1 MRGTLQCRVASEGE
15 SGIIPAYA
23 GNTFSATPTP
33 TSTGDHPRV
42 CGEHPKAV
50 PLTEASAGSS
60 PRMRGTPER
69 HHVAPRQGGII
80 PAYAGNTRRSSNAP
94 SPTRDHPRVCG
105 EHTPLVECPVTDQ
118 GSSPRMRGTPRIGV
132 ESAASPGIIPAYAG
146 NTGVIDL
153 TGQRFEDHPRVCGEH
168 SHELEH
174 VVALQG
180 SSPRMRGTPV
190 LLCVCSFVGSS
201 PRMRGT
207 QTIEPVHERVRG
219 IIPAYAGNT

>member
-1 MRGTLQCRVASEGE
+1 
-15 SGIIPAYA
+15 
-23 GNTFSATPTP
+23 
-33 TSTGDHPRV
+33 
-42 CGEHPKAV
+42 
-50 PLTEASAGSS
+50 
-60 PRMRGTPER
+60 
-69 HHVAPRQGGII
+69 
-80 PAYAGNTRRSSNAP
+80 
-94 SPTRDHPRVCG
+94 
-105 EHTPLVECPVTDQ
+105 
-118 GSSPRMRGTPRIGV
+118 MRGTPRIGV

-207 QTIEPVHERVRG
+207 HDGMYEYRCHLG
-219 IIPAYAGNT
+219 IIPAYAGNTRA

>member
-1 MRGTLQCRVASEGE
+1 MRGTRKIAARYEKLT
-15 SGIIPAYA
+15 GIIPAYA
-23 GNTFSATPTP
+23 GNTSNVRSSMV
-33 TSTGDHPRV
+33 STWDHPRV
-42 CGEHPKAV
+42 CGEHRMLAV
-50 PLTEASAGSS
+50 VFAMFE
-60 PRMRGTPER
+60 
-69 HHVAPRQGGII
+69 
-80 PAYAGNTRRSSNAP
+80 
-94 SPTRDHPRVCG
+94 
-105 EHTPLVECPVTDQ
+105 

>member
-15 SGIIPAYA
+15 S
-23 GNTFSATPTP
+23 
-33 TSTGDHPRV
+33 
-42 CGEHPKAV
+42 
-50 PLTEASAGSS
+50 
-60 PRMRGTPER
+60 
-69 HHVAPRQGGII
+69 
-80 PAYAGNTRRSSNAP
+80 
-94 SPTRDHPRVCG
+94 
-105 EHTPLVECPVTDQ
+105 
-118 GSSPRMRGTPRIGV
+118 
-132 ESAASPGIIPAYAG
+132 GIIPAYAG

-207 QTIEPVHERVRG
+207 QTIEPVHERVHG
-219 IIPAYAGNT
+219 IIPAYAGNTPVRVAVQQ

>member
-1 MRGTLQCRVASEGE
+1 
-15 SGIIPAYA
+15 
-23 GNTFSATPTP
+23 
-33 TSTGDHPRV
+33 
-42 CGEHPKAV
+42 
-50 PLTEASAGSS
+50 
-60 PRMRGTPER
+60 
-69 HHVAPRQGGII
+69 
-80 PAYAGNTRRSSNAP
+80 
-94 SPTRDHPRVCG
+94 
-105 EHTPLVECPVTDQ
+105 
-118 GSSPRMRGTPRIGV
+118 MRGTPRIGV

-180 SSPRMRGTPV
+180 SSPRMRGT
-190 LLCVCSFVGSS
+190 
-201 PRMRGT
+201 